1 MEDTGATRGKT
12 DELTKSEGKN
22 TGVGRGA
29 GGERLRTRQ
38 C

>member
-1 MEDTGATRGKT
+1 MEDTGATCGKT
-12 DELTKSEGKN
+12 DELTKSEGE

-29 GGERLRTRQ
+29 GGETLRTRQ